1 MALSD
6 LELLELVE
14 RAQDERQGPI
24 GPQGVGI
31 RSIEQPTADAV
42 IIALTDG
49 RTKELRLT
57 AGPKG
62 DPGEAGKPGQDGKCK
77 AELVRWEHTGCISVR
92 FNGEKMHF
100 KHFQENVHT
109 LYTMY
114 SVFFTVLL

>member
-31 RSIEQPTADAV
+31 RSIEQPTADVV

-62 DPGEAGKPGQDGKCK
+62 DPGEVGKPGKDGKPGPAGSPGRAGAPGGWPGDLPHSHAVVLIVLRQILLTK
-77 AELVRWEHTGCISVR
+77 KPIL
-92 FNGEKMHF
+92 NG
-100 KHFQENVHT
+100 
-109 LYTMY
+109 
-114 SVFFTVLL
+114 